1 MLTVTHLPIGFSF
14 VKNIGISTLDFGTY
28 HMYASSWGV
37 PESTFPTGWI
47 QSHAAACVA
56 AKKPC
61 LFEEYGTTNSHSI
74 EANWQSTILN
84 TAGNGADLFWQ
95 DGDSLSTGQS
105 PNDGYTIYY
114 GTSEW
119 NTLVTQHVQAIRAK
133 YP

>member
-1 MLTVTHLPIGFSF
+1 
-14 VKNIGISTLDFGTY
+14 
-28 HMYASSWGV
+28 MYASSWGV
-37 PESTFPTGWI
+37 SESTFPTPWI

-74 EANWQSTILN
+74 EAGWQSTTLN

-95 DGDSLSTGQS
+95 LGDTLSTGQTH
-105 PNDGYTIYY
+105 NDGYTIYY

-119 NTLVTQHVQAIRAK
+119 NTLVTQHVQAIGAK